1 MSGTAKYKII
11 HRTTYRYSE
20 PVALCQNQVRMLPR
34 DVDCPWVT
42 VRASHAAISIHPSPD
57 SVVNFTDYFGNE
69 VYAFSIESS
78 HETLIVDVD
87 SKVEVSQPHRD
98 AGHVREPWG
107 EVVNRLNQKTVPDWI
122 DIVEFSGDSNRV
134 KASQQFAEYALHSFT
149 PRRSI
154 WDAAL
159 ELTQRITDDFRYDSQ
174 ATSVNTTPEQAFKMG
189 AGVCQDFA
197 HILIASLRSIGVP
210 ARYVSGYLRTEAPP
224 GKEKLIG
231 ADQSHAWVGIYCG
244 PELGWVD
251 FDPTNRCAT
260 GLDHIPICFGRDYS
274 DVVPMQGVVTGGGSH
289 SLSVNV
295 NVEELN

>member
-1 MSGTAKYKII
+1 MSGNANYKIN
-11 HRTTYRYSE
+11 HQTTYLYSE

-34 DVDCPWVT
+34 DFDCSWVT
-42 VRASHAAISIHPSPD
+42 VRVGNTGISVHPSPD
-57 SVVNFTDYFGNE
+57 SFVNFTDYFGNE

-78 HETLIVDVD
+78 HEELIVDVT
-87 SKVEVSQPHRD
+87 SHVEVSQSHKD
-98 AGHVREPWG
+98 LGQVREPWD
-107 EVVNRLNQKTVPDWI
+107 ELVKRLIKRAVPGWLE
-122 DIVEFSGDSNRV
+122 IVEFSGDSNRV
-134 KASQQFAEYALHSFT
+134 KASQQFAEYARHSFT
-149 PRRSI
+149 PQRSI

-159 ELTQRITDDFRYDSQ
+159 ELNQRITDDFRYDPQ
-174 ATSVNTTPEQAFKMG
+174 ATSVDTTPEQAFELG

-210 ARYVSGYLRTEAPP
+210 ARYVSGYLRTEPPP

-231 ADQSHAWVGIYCG
+231 VDQSHAWVGIYCG

-260 GLDHIPICFGRDYS
+260 GSDHIPICFGRDYS
-274 DVVPMQGVVTGGGSH
+274 DVVPMQGVVTGGGRH

-295 NVEELN
+295 SVEELN